1 LRQVGR
7 GPKRP
12 QAATL
17 KANSQIGAVRTA
29 SPPMVPGANLHQ
41 ETPQGKT
48 KSNVEKPMGI
58 EASELR
64 RVMGHFATGVTVVTT
79 HDGNGRPYGFTAN
92 AVCSLSLV
100 PPLVLVCV
108 DKRAESHPAVARS
121 RVFVVNILADEQEE
135 LSRRFAVSGGEKFAG
150 LNWWTGVTGARFS
163 GQSRLRRVSGDR
175 RSRRRRPHD
184 LRGRGGEWHGLARPA
199 TDLLPGNYHH
209 LREA

>member
-1 LRQVGR
+1 
-7 GPKRP
+7 
-12 QAATL
+12 
-17 KANSQIGAVRTA
+17 
-29 SPPMVPGANLHQ
+29 
-41 ETPQGKT
+41 
-48 KSNVEKPMGI
+48 MGI

-150 LNWWTGVTGARFS
+150 LNWRTGVTGAPILGDSLGYVECRVTADHDGGDHTIYVGEVES
-163 GQSRLRRVSGDR
+163 GTASLG
-175 RSRRRRPHD
+175 RP
-184 LRGRGGEWHGLARPA
+184 LIFFR
-199 TDLLPGNYHH
+199 GNYHH